1 MYEEHIRA
9 AARSM
14 AENMQRSPVPM
25 YGKGLRLPDK
35 GAVIGLLKE
44 IRRLVFP
51 AYYGDPELMTLLAE
65 DYTALLLERIEG
77 QLTRQIALALPEE
90 QEQRA
95 PMLAREVVEALPGV
109 QRLLLTDLD
118 YTLAPKAVRRPDD
131 ALRQWIDGLKGAGIT
146 VMIVSNNRS
155 GVRVTEFCGDLG
167 IGYQG
172 HAGKPSPKGLR
183 AAMERTGADPAH
195 TAMLGDKLLTDML
208 AAHRAGVR
216 AWMVEPLGGPVGLWN
231 HVLHLLQR
239 PFKRA
244 CPYKCQKN
252 PGENTK

>member
-1 MYEEHIRA
+1 M
-9 AARSM
+9 
-14 AENMQRSPVPM
+14 
-25 YGKGLRLPDK
+25 LTPD
-35 GAVIGLLKE
+35 ILFDSYRD
-44 IRRLVFP
+44 ITP
-51 AYYGDPELMTLLAE
+51 AFLQ
-65 DYTALLLERIEG
+65 G
-77 QLTRQIALALPEE
+77 Q
-90 QEQRA
+90 
-95 PMLAREVVEALPGV
+95 GV
-109 QRLLLTDLD
+109 TLLLTDLD

-131 ALRQWIDGLKGAGIT
+131 VLRQWIDGLKGAGIT

-244 CPYKCQKN
+244 CPYKCQKIRGKTQN
-252 PGENTK
+252 NRKTTCNNGQDRVKYHRSNYIRQKRIEKMSTSRSFSRKDL